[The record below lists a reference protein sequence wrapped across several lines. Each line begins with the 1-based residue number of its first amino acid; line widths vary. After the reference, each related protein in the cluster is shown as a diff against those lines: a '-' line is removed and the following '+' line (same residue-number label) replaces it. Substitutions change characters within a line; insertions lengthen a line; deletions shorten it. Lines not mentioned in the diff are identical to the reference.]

1 MSLSDVSPLT
11 VLGVVACL
19 ALCVPA
25 NGQQRDGALHRIF
38 AAYYEAHLRE
48 NPEDATSVGRTEH
61 DTRWRDWSR
70 PARDAWRKQLAGFLA
85 DLDTFPMSGLD
96 AQDRISSTLLRKQIE
111 TELEGMPYDAYLLR
125 VNQLFGLHTL
135 VFLTMREMPAR
146 TEIDYENMLA
156 RLRAIPAYIEQNVS
170 VLQEAIE
177 AGILQPTLVV
187 DQVIGQLEAQSSPA
201 ASVSPLLQGFRDF
214 PETIPES
221 RQKELATEAYRL
233 YREAFRP
240 AWNTLR
246 EFLIEEYLPRARPS
260 LAVTSLADG
269 DAIYRSFIR
278 YHTTLPASPR
288 EIHEIGLREV
298 ERIDREM
305 DRIAREAGFEAGADA
320 YERHLTTDPRY
331 LFQDKESMLA
341 YHRDLAL
348 RIAPGLTR
356 LFHKLPRHPFGIRA
370 IPPDREAASA
380 SNYNSPSVDGT
391 RPGWFNLKAYM
402 PQEQSRFDKPALVLH
417 ETNPG
422 HHLQIATQLELE
434 GLPEFRRIYRS
445 TAYVEGWALY
455 AETLGEELGVYDD
468 APSRFGALESE
479 RFRARRLV
487 VDTGLHAMGW
497 TRQRAIDFLGDASE
511 VDRYIAWPGQALAYK
526 MGQLKIMELKA
537 EACRAHGTAFDVRDF
552 HDAILRNGPLP
563 LELLAEQV
571 GEYIARADPAA
582 TSGCPSNL
590 PQ

>member
-1 MSLSDVSPLT
+1 MSLPDLSPLT
-11 VLGVVACL
+11 VLGVVAFL
-19 ALCVPA
+19 VLCVPA
-25 NGQQRDGALHRIF
+25 AGQQRDGALHRVF
-38 AAYYEAHLRE
+38 AAYYEAYLRE
-48 NPEDATSVGRTEH
+48 NPEEATSVGRTEH

-70 PARDAWRKQLAGFLA
+70 PARDAWREQLEGFLA
-85 DLDTFPMSGLD
+85 DLDTFSMSDLD

-125 VNQLFGLHTL
+125 VNQLFGLHTV

-170 VLQEAIE
+170 ALQEAIE
-177 AGILQPTLVV
+177 ARILQPRLVV
-187 DQVIGQLEAQSSPA
+187 DQVIGQLEAQSSPD
-201 ASVSPLLQGFRDF
+201 ASESPLLRAFRDF
-214 PETIPES
+214 PGGIPES
-221 RQKELATEAYRL
+221 QRQELAAEARRL
-233 YREAFRP
+233 YREAFQP

-246 EFLIEEYLPRARPS
+246 RFLIEEYLPRARPS
-260 LAVTSLADG
+260 LAITSLADG
-269 DAIYRSFIR
+269 DAIYRFFIR

-298 ERIDREM
+298 ERIDGEM

-331 LFQDKESMLA
+331 LFRDKESMLA

-348 RIAPGLTR
+348 RIAPGLTQ

-380 SNYNSPSVDGT
+380 SNYNAPSVDGT

-402 PQEQSRFDKPALVLH
+402 PQQQSRFDKPALVLH

-497 TRQRAIDFLGDASE
+497 TRQQAIDFLGDASE

-537 EACRAHGTAFDVRDF
+537 EACRAHGAAFDVRDF

-571 GEYIARADPAA
+571 GEYIARAGPTA
-582 TSGCPSNL
+582 TSGCRSDL
-590 PQ
+590 LQ